1 MIYGVV
7 FLIMLMVPVAVLGWR
22 IVVTKSRTPWR
33 RILAAAAAMVTTVG
47 AFVIFDNI
55 IAFDFK
61 DWRSDLALVASMSGS
76 AYLLFWAQHHRGN
89 RRHRTVS
96 IIGAIIGLVPV
107 AAAIASAILLREY

>member
-1 MIYGVV
+1 MIYGLV
-7 FLIMLMVPVAVLGWR
+7 FLIMFMVPVVVLGWR
-22 IVVTKSRTPWR
+22 IIVTKSRTPWR
-33 RILAAAAAMVTTVG
+33 RVLAAGAAMVTTVG
-47 AFVIFDNI
+47 AFVVFDSI

-61 DWRSDLALVASMSGS
+61 DWRSDIALVASISGS

-107 AAAIASAILLREY
+107 GAAIASAILSREY